1 MTSQQLATLLNSEP
15 EKQFL
20 KTRSGFS
27 YLPIS
32 YIQTK
37 LDEIFGIGLWGF
49 TEPKIMIVANEMVG
63 TVELSFFH
71 PVANTWV
78 KRAGIASV
86 MIRQNKGADITD
98 ISAKIKNSLEMD
110 APHLLTDCIKN
121 AVKSLG
127 KVFGRDLNREFVD
140 SYDSS
145 TAVEIDGENHTLSLP
160 KLPELTPSH
169 KLWEAINIAI
179 GDGSRTIEKIKE
191 KFSLSIENERLL
203 NPKMIENV
211 RPQ

>member
-1 MTSQQLATLLNSEP
+1 MTSQDLAKLLNEQP
-15 EKQFL
+15 DPNFL

-37 LDEIFGIGLWGF
+37 LDEIYGIGLWGF
-49 TEPKIMIVANEMVG
+49 SEPKIIIVANEMIG
-63 TVELSFFH
+63 TIELSVFH

-78 KRAGIASV
+78 KRAGVAAV
-86 MIRQNKGADITD
+86 MIRQKSGADICD

-110 APHLLTDCIKN
+110 SPHLLTDCIKS

-140 SYDSS
+140 NYDLR

-160 KLPELTPSH
+160 KLPELTTEHPNFV
-169 KLWEAINIAI
+169 KVKTALQ
-179 GDGSRTIEKIKE
+179 GDYTIEQVRSKY
-191 KFSLSIENERLL
+191 FVSPATENLL
-203 NPKMIENV
+203 YD
-211 RPQ
+211 RPQIQ